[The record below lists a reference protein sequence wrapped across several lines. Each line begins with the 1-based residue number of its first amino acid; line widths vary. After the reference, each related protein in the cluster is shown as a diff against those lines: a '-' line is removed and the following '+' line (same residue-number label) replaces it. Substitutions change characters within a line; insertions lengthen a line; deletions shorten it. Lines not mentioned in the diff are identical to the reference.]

1 MDYVHFSASYAT
13 CVFFFFIQQ
22 NYFIAYS
29 QNAWTVDSS
38 HSRRKFKCCYRDGL
52 DNMEDVRSFQEFTFY
67 CKMLDLIVLTFDS
80 EEKFNYSL
88 INGTVFHDYIF
99 DADLSSI
106 IF

>member
-1 MDYVHFSASYAT
+1 M
-13 CVFFFFIQQ
+13 
-22 NYFIAYS
+22 
-29 QNAWTVDSS
+29 
-38 HSRRKFKCCYRDGL
+38 K
-52 DNMEDVRSFQEFTFY
+52 DVRNFQEFTFY
-67 CKMLDLIVLTFDS
+67 CKILDLIVLTFDS